1 MAKRD
6 LQSVLTTWQERLRL
20 AEGAY
25 QSEQAR
31 MTRREEL
38 VSGSHTIL
46 DENGRKAQKQATHVR
61 NICFEIVET
70 QVDSN
75 IPQPK
80 VTAVREEDE
89 PLAKIA
95 EDMLRNL
102 LDRLP
107 MERINDEAEIGRA
120 HV

>member
-1 MAKRD
+1 M
-6 LQSVLTTWQERLRL
+6 Q
-20 AEGAY
+20 
-25 QSEQAR
+25 
-31 MTRREEL
+31 RREDI
-38 VSGSHTIL
+38 VDGSHVIMTP
-46 DENGRKAQKQATHVR
+46 DGTAAKKKATHVR
-61 NICFEIVET
+61 NVAFEVVES

-107 MERINDEAEIGRA
+107 MERINDEAERITPTQGGMALLLEWFSQASGRGDRKSTRLNSS
-120 HV
+120 H